1 MSAASRSSDRRS
13 EYHITEMCDM
23 KLTDSPQPT
32 VVEPEEEGFPSGM
45 KLVELGHDG
54 LSDFTSTEFKQH
66 TTIR

>member
-1 MSAASRSSDRRS
+1 
-13 EYHITEMCDM
+13 M